1 MFIGLLVIGSCFVE
15 YVGCWFIGFL
25 VEFGGKNF
33 MIVVWGVNFDKVV
46 KVVIC
51 VCFLNVGQLCIFIEW
66 IYVEKDIVEEFIW
79 KFGDVVWNMKFGIVY
94 DFLVDMGS
102 LIFEVQL
109 KIVFGYVDDVMVK
122 GVKVIVGGKV

>member
-1 MFIGLLVIGSCFVE
+1 MIVFGLGLVVGIVIIDNCDYLMFIGLLVIGSCFVE

-51 VCFLNVGQLCIFIEW
+51 VCFLNVG
-66 IYVEKDIVEEFIW
+66 
-79 KFGDVVWNMKFGIVY
+79 
-94 DFLVDMGS
+94 
-102 LIFEVQL
+102 
-109 KIVFGYVDDVMVK
+109 
-122 GVKVIVGGKV
+122 